1 MLKIGN
7 NLINKIY
14 IGNSFIDKVAVGYSA
29 RNLPYLCE
37 LEYLESTGTE
47 MINTGIVFSAEKD
60 CKISACV
67 MNLHNNRS
75 IIASSYKDDYSQSIS
90 LEFGGT
96 SNSKAGYLRGYLIYR
111 SNDSTSSFW
120 SSTDLPLNIKL
131 NVAHKWIA
139 STKTQELTY
148 NGTTETKVRTTVP
161 AFSETSEI
169 KLFLDNRANN
179 SAIAYPVRIY
189 DLQIEVD
196 NELVRDFIPVLDYN
210 RKACMYDKV
219 SGKLFYNQG
228 TGSFNYAMLQ

>member
-14 IGNSFIDKVAVGYSA
+14 IGNSLIDKMAIGYSA

-47 MINTGIVFSAEKD
+47 MINSGIMFSVEKD
-60 CKISACV
+60 CKISACA

-75 IIASSYKDDYSQSIS
+75 VIASSYKDDYSQAIS

-96 SNSKAGYLRGYLIYR
+96 SNSRAGYLRGYLTYR

-120 SSTDLPLNIKL
+120 SSTDLPLNTKL

-148 NGTTETKVRTTVP
+148 NDTTETKVRTTVP
-161 AFSETSEI
+161 EFSEINEI

-179 SAIAYPVRIY
+179 SAMAYPVRIY
-189 DLQIEVD
+189 DLQIELD
-196 NELVRDFIPVLDYN
+196 NKLVRDFTPVLDYD
-210 RKACMYDKV
+210 RKPCLYDKV

-228 TGSFNYAMLQ
+228 AGFFTYVIPQ